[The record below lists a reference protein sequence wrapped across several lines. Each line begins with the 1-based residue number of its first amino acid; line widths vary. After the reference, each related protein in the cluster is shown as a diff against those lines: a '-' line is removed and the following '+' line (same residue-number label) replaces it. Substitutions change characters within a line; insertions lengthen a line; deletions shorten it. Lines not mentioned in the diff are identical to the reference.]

1 MAEGEIEA
9 ELALSKAVASAREGS
24 WSMIVLATTVLLA
37 ATGAAVMPCWRH
49 SARWGYGPGVCVGLL
64 LVGIGVF
71 AITGRVGPSDMRA
84 DMRGERLAAPAKPIL
99 MIEASAV
106 DPVRTKV
113 IVSLE

>member
-1 MAEGEIEA
+1 MII
-9 ELALSKAVASAREGS
+9 LA
-24 WSMIVLATTVLLA
+24 ITVLLA

-71 AITGRVGPSDMRA
+71 AITGRVGPSDV
-84 DMRGERLAAPAKPIL
+84 RGERLATPAKPSL

-106 DPVRTKV
+106 DPARIKA